1 MSAEYIEFVIAN
13 SEYPN
18 EVLIALL
25 EDHQVDSFWE
35 DDQLKF
41 YVLKDVVTQA
51 WLEKLNFLAENWQF
65 SFDSKA
71 LEKINWNERW
81 ESNFQPVEVGEFCR
95 IRASFHPAK
104 EGFQHELIIDPKMAF
119 GTGHHATTYMMV
131 AAMEQLDIKGKSLF
145 DYGTGTGI
153 LAILAKRLGAADVFG
168 NDIEEEAVDNA
179 KANEEL
185 NHVEGISWRS
195 GDMTI
200 VPQGTFD
207 IVLANINRNVLL
219 ETLPDIALRMSD
231 TSVLLMSGIL
241 ADDEDI
247 MKKKITD
254 THLFLEEKTQ
264 KGDWL
269 MLKCRKAID

>member
-95 IRASFHPAK
+95 IRASFHSAK

-219 ETLPDIALRMSD
+219 LTLPDIALRMSD

-247 MKKKITD
+247 MKRKITD
-254 THLFLEEKTQ
+254 TRLFLEEKTQ